1 MSNGRS
7 ERIPLSGLVCVTM
20 GFLPT
25 AICLGV
31 GIWLVVA
38 GRAVFGAALIA
49 AAVVIEFVLGIGGE
63 ASGDGRTHLGSCRHR
78 APALGDVP

>member
-1 MSNGRS
+1 VS
-7 ERIPLSGLVCVTM
+7 RIPLSGLAYVSL

-25 AICLGV
+25 AVCLGV

-49 AAVVIEFVLGIGGE
+49 GAVAIEFVLRLWGPSLRRWTDTPG
-63 ASGDGRTHLGSCRHR
+63 
-78 APALGDVP
+78 